1 VEIGLYFDLRDP
13 PPWRRGWGRVFDQAM
28 EIAEEA
34 DRRGGGSIWLSEHH
48 LFEDGYLPQPLVF
61 AAAVAARTKRVRI
74 GTAVLLAP
82 LRPALTIAEEAAV
95 VDVLSGGRLELG
107 LGTGY
112 RVPEYEAFGATPAR
126 RLDQLAARVE
136 EIRELWASPEVT
148 PQPAQADAPIWLG
161 AHGPRSARIAGKL
174 GTGLLSLN
182 PDLWEH
188 YLEGLE
194 QGGHAADTAR
204 ASGPMAAVIA
214 SDPERTREILQP
226 HSDYV
231 WGTYQT
237 YANEGLERSGKSFPQ
252 PPMFRQGGKPPVA
265 VVLDP
270 DEAIS
275 RLRAIGE
282 RLPIAQ
288 AFFWASVGGMPDE
301 LVEEHVDLLLG
312 RVAPALA
319 ADAPG
324 A

>member
-1 VEIGLYFDLRDP
+1 MEVGLYFDLRDP
-13 PPWRRGWGRVFDQAM
+13 PPWRRGWGRVFDQAVG
-28 EIAEEA
+28 IAEEA

-61 AAAVAARTKRVRI
+61 AAAVAARTTRVRI

-82 LRPALTIAEEAAV
+82 LRPALTIAEEATV

-126 RLDQLAARVE
+126 RLDQLAARIV
-136 EIRELWASPEVT
+136 EIRELWESAEIT
-148 PQPAQADAPIWLG
+148 PQPAQAQAPIWMG
-161 AHGPRSARIAGKL
+161 AHGPRSARIAGEL

-188 YLEGLE
+188 YLAGLE
-194 QGGHAADTAR
+194 EGGHPASAAR

-214 SDPERTREILQP
+214 ADPERTRAILQP
-226 HSDYV
+226 YSDYV

-252 PPMFRQGGKPPVA
+252 PPMFRSGGTAPKA
-265 VVLDP
+265 VVMDP
-270 DEAIS
+270 DEAIAK
-275 RLRAIGE
+275 LRALGE
-282 RLPIAQ
+282 RIPIYQ

-301 LVEEHVDLLLG
+301 LVEEHVNLLLDV
-312 RVAPALA
+312 VAPSLA
-319 ADAPG
+319 A
-324 A
+324 